1 MGKRRKKQEI
11 SIGTAVMLLVF
22 GLILG
27 SIFVFGSQYWGEP
40 IQREDAIEISA
51 TYEAYEINPGKIRK
65 HHIKQIEIT
74 LADHSSVY
82 IDGACVS
89 EKVKDELKAL
99 PEGEKVDMLVHP
111 NSDTVWELKH
121 GNKTILSFE
130 ESQKDIKNENIGF
143 IILGIFM
150 YFCAV
155 IGFGS
160 LLMRGVKARKN
171 NKRSKRK

>member
-1 MGKRRKKQEI
+1 MSKRRKKQEI
-11 SIGTAVMLLVF
+11 TLGTAMMLLVV

-40 IQREDAIEISA
+40 IQREDATEVSA
-51 TYEAYEINPGKIRK
+51 IYEAYEINPGKIRK

-89 EKVKDELKAL
+89 EDVKDGIKAL
-99 PEGEKVDMLVHP
+99 PEGAKLDMLVHP

-121 GNKTILSFE
+121 GDKTILSFE
-130 ESQKDIKNENIGF
+130 ESQKDIKDENIGF

-160 LLMRGVKARKN
+160 LLMRGVKARKKN
-171 NKRSKRK
+171 RRRK

>member
-1 MGKRRKKQEI
+1 MSKRRKKQEMTP
-11 SIGTAVMLLVF
+11 GTAVMLLVF
-22 GLILG
+22 GLLLG

-40 IQREDAIEISA
+40 IHRDDAIEISA

-89 EKVKDELKAL
+89 EDVKDGIKAL
-99 PEGEKVDMLVHP
+99 PEGAKLDMLVHP

-121 GNKTILSFE
+121 GDKTILSFE
-130 ESQKDIKNENIGF
+130 ESQRDIKNENVGF

-150 YFCAV
+150 YFCAA
-155 IGFGS
+155 IGIGS
-160 LLMRGVKARKN
+160 LLIRWGKTRERG
-171 NKRSKRK
+171 

>member
-1 MGKRRKKQEI
+1 MSKRRKKQEI
-11 SIGTAVMLLVF
+11 TLGTAVMLLVV

-40 IQREDAIEISA
+40 IQREDATEVSA
-51 TYEAYEINPGKIRK
+51 IYEAYEINPGKIRK

-89 EKVKDELKAL
+89 EDVKDGIKAL
-99 PEGEKVDMLVHP
+99 PKGAKLDMLVHP

-121 GNKTILSFE
+121 GDKTILSFE
-130 ESQKDIKNENIGF
+130 ESQKDIKNENVGF

-150 YFCAV
+150 YFCAA
-155 IGFGS
+155 IGLSS
-160 LLMRGVKARKN
+160 LLMRGIRT
-171 NKRSKRK
+171 RKRKRR

>member
-1 MGKRRKKQEI
+1 MTF
-11 SIGTAVMLLVF
+11 GTAVMLLVV

-40 IQREDAIEISA
+40 IQREDAIEVSA
-51 TYEAYEINPGKIRK
+51 IYEAYEINPGKIRK

-74 LADHSSVY
+74 LTDHSSVY

-89 EKVKDELKAL
+89 EDVKDGIKTL
-99 PEGEKVDMLVHP
+99 PEGAKVDMLVHP

-121 GNKTILSFE
+121 GDKTILSFE

-150 YFCAV
+150 YFCAA
-155 IGFGS
+155 IGLSS
-160 LLMRGVKARKN
+160 LLMRGIRT
-171 NKRSKRK
+171 RKRKRR

>member
-1 MGKRRKKQEI
+1 MSKRRKKQGT
-11 SIGTAVMLLVF
+11 SLGTAVMLLVV

-65 HHIKQIEIT
+65 HHIKQIEIS

-89 EKVKDELKAL
+89 EDVKDGIKEL
-99 PEGEKVDMLVHP
+99 PEGAKLNMLVHP

-121 GNKTILSFE
+121 GDKTILSFE
-130 ESQKDIKNENIGF
+130 ESQKDIKDENIGF

>member
-1 MGKRRKKQEI
+1 MSKKEKQKT
-11 SIGTAVMLLVF
+11 SPGTAVMLLVV

-65 HHIKQIEIT
+65 HHIKQIEISI
-74 LADHSSVY
+74 ADHSSVY

-89 EKVKDELKAL
+89 EDVKDGIKEL
-99 PEGEKVDMLVHP
+99 PEGAKLNMLVHP

-121 GNKTILSFE
+121 GDKTILSFE
-130 ESQKDIKNENIGF
+130 ESQKDIKDENIGF

>member
-1 MGKRRKKQEI
+1 MSKRRKKQGT
-11 SIGTAVMLLVF
+11 SLGTAVMLLVV

-65 HHIKQIEIT
+65 HHIKQIEIS

-89 EKVKDELKAL
+89 EDVKDGITAL
-99 PEGEKVDMLVHP
+99 PEGAKLNMLVHP

-121 GNKTILSFE
+121 GDKTILSFE
-130 ESQKDIKNENIGF
+130 ESQKDIKNENVGF
-143 IILGIFM
+143 VILGVFM

-155 IGFGS
+155 IGLGS
-160 LLMRGVKARKN
+160 LLTRGVRARKN
-171 NKRSKRK
+171 KKRSKRK

>member
-1 MGKRRKKQEI
+1 M
-11 SIGTAVMLLVF
+11 MLLVV

-40 IQREDAIEISA
+40 IQREDATEVSA
-51 TYEAYEINPGKIRK
+51 IYEAYEINPGKIRK
-65 HHIKQIEIT
+65 HHIKQIEIL

-89 EKVKDELKAL
+89 EDVKDEIKAL
-99 PEGEKVDMLVHP
+99 TEGAKLDMLVHP

-121 GNKTILSFE
+121 GDKTILSFE
-130 ESQKDIKNENIGF
+130 ESQKDIKNENVGF

-150 YFCAV
+150 YFCAA
-155 IGFGS
+155 IGLSS
-160 LLMRGVKARKN
+160 LLMRGIRARKR
-171 NKRSKRK
+171 KRR

>member
-1 MGKRRKKQEI
+1 MSKKEKQKT
-11 SIGTAVMLLVF
+11 SPGTAVMLLVV

-65 HHIKQIEIT
+65 HHIKQIEIS

-89 EKVKDELKAL
+89 EDVKDGIKEL
-99 PEGEKVDMLVHP
+99 PEGAKLDMLVHP

-121 GNKTILSFE
+121 GDKTILSFE
-130 ESQKDIKNENIGF
+130 ESQKDIKDENIGF

-160 LLMRGVKARKN
+160 LLMRGVKARKKN
-171 NKRSKRK
+171 RRRK

>member
-1 MGKRRKKQEI
+1 MSKRRKKQGT
-11 SIGTAVMLLVF
+11 SLGTAVMLLVV
-22 GLILG
+22 GMILG

-65 HHIKQIEIT
+65 HHIKQIEISI
-74 LADHSSVY
+74 ADHSSVY

-89 EKVKDELKAL
+89 EDVKDGIKEL
-99 PEGEKVDMLVHP
+99 PEGAKLDMLVHP

-121 GNKTILSFE
+121 GDKTILSFE
-130 ESQKDIKNENIGF
+130 ESQKDIKDENIGF

-160 LLMRGVKARKN
+160 LLMRGVKARKKN
-171 NKRSKRK
+171 RRRK

>member
-1 MGKRRKKQEI
+1 MRKKEKQKT
-11 SIGTAVMLLVF
+11 SPGTAVMLLVV

-65 HHIKQIEIT
+65 HHIKQIEISI
-74 LADHSSVY
+74 ADHSSVY

-89 EKVKDELKAL
+89 EDVKDGIKEL
-99 PEGEKVDMLVHP
+99 PEGAKLDMLVHP

-121 GNKTILSFE
+121 GDKTILSFE
-130 ESQKDIKNENIGF
+130 ESQKDIKDENIGF

-160 LLMRGVKARKN
+160 LLMRGVKARKKN
-171 NKRSKRK
+171 RRRK

>member
-1 MGKRRKKQEI
+1 MSKRRKKQEI
-11 SIGTAVMLLVF
+11 TLRTAVMLLAV

-40 IQREDAIEISA
+40 IQREDATEVSA
-51 TYEAYEINPGKIRK
+51 IYEAYEINPGKIRK

-74 LADHSSVY
+74 LTNHSSVY

-89 EKVKDELKAL
+89 EDVKDGIKAL
-99 PEGEKVDMLVHP
+99 PEGAKLDMLVHP

-121 GNKTILSFE
+121 GDKTILSFE
-130 ESQKDIKNENIGF
+130 ESQKDIKNENVGF

-150 YFCAV
+150 YFCAT
-155 IGFGS
+155 IGLGS
-160 LLMRGVKARKN
+160 LLMRGIRARK
-171 NKRSKRK
+171 RR

>member
-1 MGKRRKKQEI
+1 MRKKEKQKT
-11 SIGTAVMLLVF
+11 SPGTAVMLLVV

-65 HHIKQIEIT
+65 HHIKQIEISI
-74 LADHSSVY
+74 ADHSSVY

-89 EKVKDELKAL
+89 EDVKDGIKEL
-99 PEGEKVDMLVHP
+99 PEGAKLNMLVHP

-121 GNKTILSFE
+121 GDKTILSFE
-130 ESQKDIKNENIGF
+130 ESQKDIKSENIGF
-143 IILGIFM
+143 IVLGVFM
-150 YFCAV
+150 YFCAA
-155 IGFGS
+155 IGLGS
-160 LLMRGVKARKN
+160 LLTRGVRARKN
-171 NKRSKRK
+171 KKRSKRK

>member
-1 MGKRRKKQEI
+1 MSKRKKKQEI
-11 SIGTAVMLLVF
+11 SLGTAVMLLVV

-40 IQREDAIEISA
+40 IQREDATEVSA

-89 EKVKDELKAL
+89 EDVKDGIKAL
-99 PEGEKVDMLVHP
+99 PKGAKLDMLVHP

-121 GNKTILSFE
+121 GDKTILSFE

-150 YFCAV
+150 YFCAA
-155 IGFGS
+155 IGLSS
-160 LLMRGVKARKN
+160 LLMRGIRT
-171 NKRSKRK
+171 RKRKRR

>member
-1 MGKRRKKQEI
+1 MSKRREKQEI
-11 SIGTAVMLLVF
+11 TLGTAMMLLVV

-40 IQREDAIEISA
+40 IQREDATEVSA
-51 TYEAYEINPGKIRK
+51 IYEAYEINPGKIRK

-89 EKVKDELKAL
+89 EDVKDGIKAL
-99 PEGEKVDMLVHP
+99 PEGAKLDMLVHP

-121 GNKTILSFE
+121 GDKTILSFE
-130 ESQKDIKNENIGF
+130 ESQKDIKNENVGF

-150 YFCAV
+150 YFCAA
-155 IGFGS
+155 IGLSS
-160 LLMRGVKARKN
+160 LLMRGIRARKR
-171 NKRSKRK
+171 KRR

>member
-1 MGKRRKKQEI
+1 MSKRRKKQEI
-11 SIGTAVMLLVF
+11 TLGTAVMLLVV

-40 IQREDAIEISA
+40 IQREDATEVSA
-51 TYEAYEINPGKIRK
+51 IYEAYEINPGKIRK

-74 LADHSSVY
+74 LTDHSSVY

-89 EKVKDELKAL
+89 EDVKDGIKAL
-99 PEGEKVDMLVHP
+99 PEGAKLDMLVHP

-121 GNKTILSFE
+121 GDKTILSFE
-130 ESQKDIKNENIGF
+130 ESQKDIKNENVGF

-150 YFCAV
+150 YFCAA
-155 IGFGS
+155 IGPGS
-160 LLMRGVKARKN
+160 LLIKWRGAR
-171 NKRSKRK
+171 KRSK

>member
-1 MGKRRKKQEI
+1 MSKKRKKQKT
-11 SIGTAVMLLVF
+11 SPGTAVMLLVV

-27 SIFVFGSQYWGEP
+27 SVFVFGSQYWSEP

-65 HHIKQIEIT
+65 HHIKQIKIT
-74 LADHSSVY
+74 LSDHSSFY

-89 EKVKDELKAL
+89 EDVKDGIEAL
-99 PEGEKVDMLVHP
+99 PEGAKVDMLVHP
-111 NSDTVWELKH
+111 NSDTVWELEH
-121 GNKTILSFE
+121 GDKTILSFE

-160 LLMRGVKARKN
+160 LLMRGVKAGKKNRRRK
-171 NKRSKRK
+171 

>member
-1 MGKRRKKQEI
+1 MRKKEKQKT
-11 SIGTAVMLLVF
+11 SPGTAVMLLVV

-65 HHIKQIEIT
+65 HHIKQIEISI
-74 LADHSSVY
+74 ADHSSVY

-89 EKVKDELKAL
+89 EDVKDGIKEL
-99 PEGEKVDMLVHP
+99 PEGAKLNMLVHP

-121 GNKTILSFE
+121 GDKTILSFE
-130 ESQKDIKNENIGF
+130 KSQKDIKNENVGF

-150 YFCAV
+150 YFCAF
-155 IGFGS
+155 IGLSS
-160 LLMRGVKARKN
+160 LLMRGVKARKKN
-171 NKRSKRK
+171 RRRK

>member
-1 MGKRRKKQEI
+1 M
-11 SIGTAVMLLVF
+11 MLLVV

-40 IQREDAIEISA
+40 LQREDATEVSA
-51 TYEAYEINPGKIRK
+51 IYEAYEINPGKIRK

-74 LADHSSVY
+74 LTDHSSVY

-89 EKVKDELKAL
+89 EDVKDGIQTL
-99 PEGEKVDMLVHP
+99 PEGAKVDMLVHP

-121 GNKTILSFE
+121 GDKTILSFE

-150 YFCAV
+150 YFCAA
-155 IGFGS
+155 IGLSS
-160 LLMRGVKARKN
+160 LLMRGIRT
-171 NKRSKRK
+171 RKRKRR

>member
-11 SIGTAVMLLVF
+11 SIGTAVMLLVV

-65 HHIKQIEIT
+65 HHIKQIEISI
-74 LADHSSVY
+74 ADHSSVY

-89 EKVKDELKAL
+89 EDVKDGIKEL
-99 PEGEKVDMLVHP
+99 PEGAKLNMLVHP

-121 GNKTILSFE
+121 GDKTILSFE
-130 ESQKDIKNENIGF
+130 ESQKDIKDENIGF

>member
-1 MGKRRKKQEI
+1 MSKRKKKQEI
-11 SIGTAVMLLVF
+11 SLGTAVMLLVV

-40 IQREDAIEISA
+40 IQREDATEVSEI
-51 TYEAYEINPGKIRK
+51 YQAYEINPGKIRK

-89 EKVKDELKAL
+89 EDVKDGIKAL
-99 PEGEKVDMLVHP
+99 PKGAKLDMLVHP

-121 GNKTILSFE
+121 GDKTILSFE

-150 YFCAV
+150 YFCAA
-155 IGFGS
+155 IGLSS
-160 LLMRGVKARKN
+160 LLMRGIRT
-171 NKRSKRK
+171 RKRKRR

>member
-11 SIGTAVMLLVF
+11 TLGTAVMLLVV

-40 IQREDAIEISA
+40 IQREDATEVSA
-51 TYEAYEINPGKIRK
+51 IYEAYEINPGKIRK

-74 LADHSSVY
+74 LTDYSSVY

-89 EKVKDELKAL
+89 EDVKDGIKAL
-99 PEGEKVDMLVHP
+99 PEGAKLDMLVHP

-121 GNKTILSFE
+121 GDKTILSFE
-130 ESQKDIKNENIGF
+130 ESQKDIKNENVGF

-150 YFCAV
+150 YFCAA
-155 IGFGS
+155 IGLSS
-160 LLMRGVKARKN
+160 LLMRGIRARKR
-171 NKRSKRK
+171 KRR

>member
-1 MGKRRKKQEI
+1 MRKKEKQKT
-11 SIGTAVMLLVF
+11 SPGTAVMLLVV

-65 HHIKQIEIT
+65 HHIKQIEISI
-74 LADHSSVY
+74 ADHSSVY

-89 EKVKDELKAL
+89 EDVKDGIKEL
-99 PEGEKVDMLVHP
+99 PEGAKLNMLVHP

-121 GNKTILSFE
+121 GDKTILSFE
-130 ESQKDIKNENIGF
+130 ESQKDIKSENIGF
-143 IILGIFM
+143 VVLGVFM
-150 YFCAV
+150 YFCAA
-155 IGFGS
+155 IGLGS
-160 LLMRGVKARKN
+160 LLTRGVRARKN
-171 NKRSKRK
+171 KKRSKRK

>member
-1 MGKRRKKQEI
+1 MSKRRKKQEMTP
-11 SIGTAVMLLVF
+11 GTAVMLLVF
-22 GLILG
+22 GLLLG

-40 IQREDAIEISA
+40 IHRDDAIEISA

-89 EKVKDELKAL
+89 EDVKDGIKAL
-99 PEGEKVDMLVHP
+99 PEGAKLDMLVHP

-121 GNKTILSFE
+121 GDKTILSFE
-130 ESQKDIKNENIGF
+130 ESQKDIKNENVGF
-143 IILGIFM
+143 IALGVFM
-150 YFCAV
+150 YLCAA
-155 IGFGS
+155 IGLGS
-160 LLMRGVKARKN
+160 LLMRGIRARKN
-171 NKRSKRK
+171 NQRNKRK